1 MKKIERKK
9 YIQGSILI
17 LWKENISEE
26 KRKKAIQNFY
36 INNKNLIESMETFEM
51 RKGIDIYEEWVEFQK
66 QVN

>member
-36 INNKNLIESMETFEM
+36 INNENLIESMQTFEM
-51 RKGIDIYEEWVEFQK
+51 RKGIDIYEEWEEFQK

>member
-36 INNKNLIESMETFEM
+36 INNKNLIESMQTFEM